1 LLLFLQKKKTL
12 PALKTLDSSIS
23 LRYRKFMRIAILLTV
38 LVLSATTIGAVR
50 WRALHAPSA
59 QTLAEQALL
68 DGDLETARIQLRQ
81 VITTDPRNANA
92 ALRLGQ
98 VQLALGDAVAAE
110 HSARL
115 AAARGAAPPIVDLLL
130 AQSFLAQN
138 RPRDLLDSFPPGGTP
153 LQAAALLVLRS
164 AALDTLDD
172 HAAALAAAEQA
183 EQLAPTLVD
192 APIAI
197 ARLALIAHDFDTAM
211 RATAR
216 ALRLDPRAV
225 QALLL
230 KGQIYAATGEAPP
243 ALEALDAALAWQPGL
258 VAARLE
264 RARLRLRGGD
274 TRRAGEDIDAALTA
288 QPHNPT
294 ARYLSAVLLARQAR
308 YADAETTL
316 TQLGDGVAQFPR
328 GLYLLALVKLQRGQ
342 AEQAWQAL
350 GRHLQRHPG
359 EPDALALYA
368 RLTELVANPGD
379 PATLHALAALDIA
392 ARRYPEAGA
401 RLSQVLAQH
410 PQDAAALNDLAW
422 VYQQRHDPRA
432 LDTARH
438 AFALAPTSQA
448 ADTLGWILVGLGRPQ
463 DAIGL
468 LRAAVTLRPQAPL
481 LRLHLATALQAAGQH
496 GEALAAVQA
505 ALRTPSFDERPD
517 AERLLHSLEGAG

>member
-1 LLLFLQKKKTL
+1 
-12 PALKTLDSSIS
+12 
-23 LRYRKFMRIAILLTV
+23 MRIAVILTL
-38 LVLSATTIGAVR
+38 LVISATTIGVVR

-59 QTLAEQALL
+59 QALADQALL
-68 DGDLETARIQLRQ
+68 DGDLETARIQLRR
-81 VITTDPRNANA
+81 VIITDPRNANA

-115 AAARGAAPPIVDLLL
+115 AAGRGIAAPAVDLVL

-138 RPRDLLDSFPPGGTP
+138 RPRDLLDSFPPSGTP
-153 LQAAALLVLRS
+153 LQAAAPLVLRS
-164 AALDTLDD
+164 AALSALDD
-172 HAAALAAAEQA
+172 QAAARAAAEQA

-192 APIAI
+192 APIA
-197 ARLALIAHDFDTAM
+197 HDMDTAM

-230 KGQIYAATGEAPP
+230 KGQIYAATNDP
-243 ALEALDAALAWQPGL
+243 ARALDALDAALALQPGL

-274 TRRAGEDIDAALTA
+274 ERRAGEDIAAALAA
-288 QPHNPT
+288 QPRNPT
-294 ARYLSAVLLARQAR
+294 ARYLNAVLLARQAR
-308 YADAETTL
+308 YGEAETAL
-316 TQLGDGVAQFPR
+316 TQLGDEVAQFPR

-379 PATLHALAALDIA
+379 PKTLHALAALDIT
-392 ARRYPEAGA
+392 ARRYAEAEAHLG
-401 RLSQVLAQH
+401 QVLAQQ

-432 LDTARH
+432 LETARH
-438 AFALAPTSQA
+438 AFALAPSSQA
-448 ADTLGWILVGLGRPQ
+448 ADTLGWILVGLGRPR
-463 DAIGL
+463 DAVGL
-468 LRAAVTLRPQAPL
+468 LRAAVTLRPEVPL
-481 LRLHLATALQAAGQH
+481 LRLHLATALQATGQH

-505 ALRTPSFDERPD
+505 ALRALAFDERAD